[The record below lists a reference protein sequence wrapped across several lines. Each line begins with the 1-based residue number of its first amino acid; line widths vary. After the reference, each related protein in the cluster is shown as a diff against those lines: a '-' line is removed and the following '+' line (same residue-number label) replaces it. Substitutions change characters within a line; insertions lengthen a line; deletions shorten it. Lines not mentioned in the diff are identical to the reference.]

1 MGEGLFP
8 VTLKEEKDLSLLR
21 FLGLDE
27 QTAGR
32 DAEPQSLVDLAVEL
46 DSLPPE
52 EARFIAAFAYLLARV
67 AGVDLRTDDV
77 ERVEIIRRLE
87 GFAGIDTAQAEI
99 LAKSAVQMAEVH
111 SASDDHLVAR
121 AFRDMTQHPEQIR
134 LLRCLYAVAA
144 ADEIIST
151 QEDNEIFEVAQA
163 IGVARRDVVALRSE
177 FKQYLGSMKAL
188 PTER

>member
-1 MGEGLFP
+1 M
-8 VTLKEEKDLSLLR
+8 SLLR
-21 FLGLDE
+21 FLGLGG
-27 QTAGR
+27 QPAGR
-32 DAEPQSLVDLAVEL
+32 DIEPRSLIELGHEL

-67 AGVDLRTDDV
+67 AGVNLHTDEV
-77 ERVEIIRRLE
+77 ERVEITRRLE
-87 GFAGIDTAQAEI
+87 DFAGIDSAQAEI
-99 LAKSAVQMAEVH
+99 LAKSAVHMAEVH

-121 AFRDMTQHPEQIR
+121 AFRDMTQHSEQIR

-144 ADEIIST
+144 ADEVIST
-151 QEDNEIFEVAQA
+151 QEDNEIFEVARA

-177 FKQYLGSMKAL
+177 FKQYLGTMKAL